1 MRVSVVDPAA
11 YTPPYD
17 RALCAALAQAG
28 ADVELVTAP
37 FPHGEVPPA
46 RGYTVRE
53 DFYRFAPKGRG
64 RRWARLAQHIPDM
77 LRASRRETDVVHFQW
92 LAVQPLDQHLL
103 RAYSQPR
110 VITAHDVL
118 PREPKPGQIDAQ
130 RQLYERMDAIVVHT
144 EHGRARLVD
153 ELGLPAGRV
162 HVIPHGILRPA
173 GDAPLPPELPDSDGT
188 VVLCFGLMRAYKGI
202 DVLVEAWREIEH
214 AELWIVGAP
223 RMDVAPL
230 RAAAPPGVRFVERFV
245 SEGEA
250 AALFRRADLAVL
262 PYREI
267 EQSGVLFTALG
278 FGVPLVLTDVG
289 GFPEVAA
296 AGAAELVAPGDAA
309 ALHEA
314 LTGLLAEPSR
324 LAMLAM
330 AALRL
335 ADEVHGWD
343 ATAVIAAATH
353 RGRGGPARSRPSR
366 APRRRAAA
374 RPWRASPA
382 AMGRRAAPSAP
393 RGAPR
398 RRRARRARPRRP
410 PPRRGSRP
418 RR

>member
-17 RALCAALAQAG
+17 RALCAALAKAG
-28 ADVELVTAP
+28 AEVELVTAP

-77 LRASRRETDVVHFQW
+77 LRASRREADVVHFQW

-103 RAYSQPR
+103 RAYSHPR

-118 PREPKPGQIDAQ
+118 PREPVPGQRDAQ
-130 RQLYERMDAIVVHT
+130 RQLYDRMDAIVVHT

-153 ELGLPAGRV
+153 ELGVPAARV
-162 HVIPHGILRPA
+162 HVIAHGILRPA
-173 GDAPLPPELPDSDGT
+173 GDAPLPPELPPYDGT
-188 VVLCFGLMRAYKGI
+188 VVLCFGLLRPYKGI
-202 DVLVEAWREIEH
+202 DVLVEAWQGIEG

-223 RMDVAPL
+223 RMDTAAL
-230 RAAAPPGVRFVERFV
+230 RAAAPASVRFVERFV

-289 GFPEVAA
+289 GFPDFAA
-296 AGAAELVAPGDAA
+296 AGAAELVPPGNAA
-309 ALHEA
+309 ALHDA
-314 LTGLLAEPSR
+314 LGDLLGDPAR
-324 LAMLAM
+324 RATLAM
-330 AALRL
+330 ATLRL
-335 ADEVHGWD
+335 ADEAHGWD
-343 ATAVIAAATH
+343 AIA
-353 RGRGGPARSRPSR
+353 R
-366 APRRRAAA
+366 AHLELYDSLLR
-374 RPWRASPA
+374 
-382 AMGRRAAPSAP
+382 
-393 RGAPR
+393 
-398 RRRARRARPRRP
+398 
-410 PPRRGSRP
+410 
-418 RR
+418 